1 MAEPGAKR
9 PAGNAAGLSRRG
21 LLVAGATAAGI
32 VGVTTA
38 GQTLTP
44 LHDLALLAPRN
55 PDDGPDG
62 VPINRTAA
70 AAGVRLT
77 AVDPRYRFTV
87 GADAAVSFT
96 VEDLE
101 AMPQQTVELPISCV
115 EGWSRGAT
123 WRGIP
128 LSAMLSLAGLYD
140 RVPIRL
146 VSIEHRGAYRTSV
159 IDPGQADRALLALS
173 LNGHRLTV
181 DHGYPMRL
189 IAPDRPG
196 VLQTKWL
203 QMIEYA

>member
-1 MAEPGAKR
+1 VTEPVVKR
-9 PAGNAAGLSRRG
+9 PDTRQPGLSRRG
-21 LLVAGATAAGI
+21 LLLAGATAAGI
-32 VGVTTA
+32 VGVTTV

-44 LHDLALLAPRN
+44 LHDLALLAPRD

-70 AAGVRLT
+70 AAGVRMT
-77 AVDPRYRFTV
+77 AVDPDYRFSV
-87 GADAAVSFT
+87 GSDGAVSFA
-96 VEDLE
+96 VADLE
-101 AMPQQTVELPISCV
+101 AMPLQTMQLPISCV
-115 EGWSRGAT
+115 EGWSRGAS

-128 LSAMLSLAGLYD
+128 LRAMLSLAGLHD

-146 VSIEHRGAYRTSV
+146 ISIESRGSYRTST
-159 IDPGQADRALLALS
+159 IDPEQADRALLALF

-203 QMIEYA
+203 RTIEYA